1 MRARQTAT
9 RRSGRPDAEGSEA
22 LSRRILRTAT
32 RLFIA
37 QGYAATSMEQVAL
50 AAGAGKQTIYRRYPS
65 KEWLFAAVIEDLT
78 SALTESVHVAEASS
92 SDPLRALRDTCRAAL
107 EVVTRPETVAIYRVL
122 IAESQRFPRLVD
134 HTMSH
139 ISEPFLEMIRR
150 LLTIARKR
158 GQIRGDVV
166 IEQSVRALT
175 GLVTGWA
182 LRQGLLGRRSLSSD
196 AERRAFFEN
205 AWTIFLKGVVQ

>member
-1 MRARQTAT
+1 M
-9 RRSGRPDAEGSEA
+9 A
-22 LSRRILRTAT
+22 LS
-32 RLFIA
+32 
-37 QGYAATSMEQVAL
+37 EVAL

-78 SALTESVHVAEASS
+78 SALTESVHVAEAAS
-92 SDPLRALRDTCRAAL
+92 SDPLGALRDTCRAAL

-139 ISEPFLEMIRR
+139 ISEPFLDMVRR
-150 LLTIARKR
+150 LLTIARNR
-158 GQIRGDVV
+158 GQIRGDLV
-166 IEQSVRALT
+166 IEQGVRAVT

-196 AERRAFFEN
+196 AERRAFFDS
-205 AWTIFLKGVVQ
+205 AWTIFLNGVVL